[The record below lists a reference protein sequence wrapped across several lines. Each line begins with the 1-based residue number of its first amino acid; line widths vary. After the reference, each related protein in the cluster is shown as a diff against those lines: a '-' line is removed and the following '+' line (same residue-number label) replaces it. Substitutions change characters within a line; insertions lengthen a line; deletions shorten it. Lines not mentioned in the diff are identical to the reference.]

1 MKGEHFIP
9 GGISPFDIYWKVKN
23 NGQVAYECDWFRGQI
38 EKTNLAE
45 QTEIV
50 NFKGKHYV
58 ECYLVK
64 KQYLC
69 S

>member
-1 MKGEHFIP
+1 M
-9 GGISPFDIYWKVKN
+9 
-23 NGQVAYECDWFRGQI
+23 

-64 KQYLC
+64 KTV
-69 S
+69 SV